1 MSDETQ
7 TAITGPKEGDPIS
20 GQLWRHH
27 SGRVYRVE
35 RVTNTAHLSEKFP
48 PMVVYVNVYNGTE
61 WSRPLSDW
69 HRSFTF
75 VGSAPIR
82 AAGTEGGAT
91 DGTGTR
97 AVDWPGESE
106 ITRLRAEN
114 ERLTKER
121 DEARAWSLALKMVKE
136 EIAGCFNAAFV
147 EGWVDALAN
156 DEADRLRDIWE
167 RRLMHAYNAAL
178 SDFSHPHPNPATAAD
193 ADRAARDVAAVKAGI
208 EAAANSLEGD
218 PLGFDGFYGAI
229 IRAIDPE
236 AVLKAMEEGR

>member
-35 RVTNTAHLSEKFP
+35 RVTNTAHISEKFP

-75 VGSAPIR
+75 VGFAPIR
-82 AAGTEGGAT
+82 AVGTEGGAT

-97 AVDWPGESE
+97 TVEWPGESE
-106 ITRLRAEN
+106 ITRLRDEV

-121 DEARAWSLALKMVKE
+121 DEARRT
-136 EIAGCFNAAFV
+136 V
-147 EGWVDALAN
+147 ENQSFLIVENIQDH
-156 DEADRLRDIWE
+156 ADR
-167 RRLMHAYNAAL
+167 
-178 SDFSHPHPNPATAAD
+178 D
-193 ADRAARDVAAVKAGI
+193 AR
-208 EAAANSLEGD
+208 
-218 PLGFDGFYGAI
+218 
-229 IRAIDPE
+229 IR
-236 AVLKAMEEGR
+236 EEGRREGIEEAARVATSPKHVAPVCPYANDQPGDPTWTHTDKDVCPVCKKTGENSAGHCTVFVGGRISTAIRALLDTPTKGGADE